1 MSSRC
6 WRSASSASSRWGR
19 LSPRSSVRSRRSGDG
34 GAGVGRSRR
43 VPVHDAP
50 GDRRGPRRELRRRG
64 GRADRPHGSRD
75 AVVVVRLS
83 PPRARPAGRVSLRRA
98 GLARVRSLGQAG
110 RRRVSARGS
119 GPAAHGLHR
128 CAGPE
133 GVHARRARLRWPHR
147 ARDGRGASG
156 PCATPGDLQHVD
168 VVARAEP
175 PGGMAQSRAIG
186 TRGPAPVRTARFLGE
201 RALAAGGAGRA
212 LHAGGARAVHRGAA
226 RPGCAARDVD
236 LRARAAP
243 LQRVVRPA
251 LAAARPDRRDS
262 GPARVGDEG
271 SCVRDGVAALANG
284 LQRRAGGRVGR
295 RRARA
300 TRGARPGIGRAGP
313 GLSRGRTEDRMRDL
327 RLHAGMPIKPIYGPE
342 DLAGR
347 DADKDIGRPGEYPY
361 TRGIHPHMYRDRLWT
376 MRQYIGFGTPE
387 ETNARFKYLMAHGQD
402 ALNVAFDLPTQLGLD
417 SDDPRAEG
425 EVGRVGM
432 AIDTLADMEAAFDG
446 IPLDRVSVSLTINGM
461 AAPIT
466 AMYYAVAEQ
475 QGAAPERVVTTPQND
490 ILKEFIARGTW
501 VYPVEPSLRLVAD
514 LIEFS
519 ARRYPRSNPVSVC
532 GYHIREAG
540 CTTAQEMAYGL
551 AIAAAY
557 VELMLARGMAIDD
570 FAPRI
575 SFNFTCWG
583 KIFEEVAK
591 FRAGRRLYA
600 RMMRERFGATNPRS
614 WMFRS
619 LIGGGGSAF
628 TMQEPE
634 NNIVRGAYIALAG
647 ALSGA
652 QTMALPTYDEAYT
665 IPSPKAQLIALR
677 TMQICAEESGAAD
690 TADPL
695 AGSYYVEA
703 LTNEME
709 AKILEELAAVERM
722 GGIVEAV
729 KSGALQ
735 AEVARQAYLFE
746 QRMASGEI
754 PKVAVNCHVGDQP
767 AEADR
772 EVELYAF
779 DARVAET
786 QVAKLAKVRRDRD
799 DRAAR
804 AALARLTDEARGPG
818 NLMPAIM
825 EAVKAYAT
833 LGEVNRAMKAVFG
846 EHEEPVTW

>member
-1 MSSRC
+1 MK
-6 WRSASSASSRWGR
+6 
-19 LSPRSSVRSRRSGDG
+19 DI
-34 GAGVGRSRR
+34 
-43 VPVHDAP
+43 
-50 GDRRGPRRELRRRG
+50 
-64 GRADRPHGSRD
+64 
-75 AVVVVRLS
+75 
-83 PPRARPAGRVSLRRA
+83 
-98 GLARVRSLGQAG
+98 
-110 RRRVSARGS
+110 
-119 GPAAHGLHR
+119 
-128 CAGPE
+128 
-133 GVHARRARLRWPHR
+133 
-147 ARDGRGASG
+147 
-156 PCATPGDLQHVD
+156 T
-168 VVARAEP
+168 
-175 PGGMAQSRAIG
+175 
-186 TRGPAPVRTARFLGE
+186 
-201 RALAAGGAGRA
+201 
-212 LHAGGARAVHRGAA
+212 LHAGIPV
-226 RPGCAARDVD
+226 
-236 LRARAAP
+236 
-243 LQRVVRPA
+243 
-251 LAAARPDRRDS
+251 
-262 GPARVGDEG
+262 
-271 SCVRDGVAALANG
+271 
-284 LQRRAGGRVGR
+284 
-295 RRARA
+295 
-300 TRGARPGIGRAGP
+300 
-313 GLSRGRTEDRMRDL
+313 
-327 RLHAGMPIKPIYGPE
+327 KPVYGPE

-347 DADKDIGRPGEYPY
+347 DVARDLGRPGEYPY
-361 TRGIHPHMYRDRLWT
+361 TRGIHKHMYRDRVWT

-387 ETNARFKYLMAHGQD
+387 ETNGRFKYLMAHGQD

-417 SDDPRAEG
+417 SDDPRADG

-432 AIDTLADMEAAFDG
+432 AIDTLADMEAAFAG

-475 QGAAPERVVTTPQND
+475 QGAAADRVVTTPQND
-490 ILKEFIARGTW
+490 ILKEFVARGTW
-501 VYPVEPSLRLVAD
+501 IYPVEPSLRLVGD
-514 LIEFS
+514 LIEYS
-519 ARRYPRSNPVSVC
+519 ARRFPRSNPVSVC

-557 VELMLARGMAIDD
+557 VELMLARGMSVDE

-575 SFNFTCWG
+575 SFNFTAWG

-600 RMMRERFGATNPRS
+600 RMLRERFGATNPRS

-628 TMQEPE
+628 TVQEPE

-709 AKILEELAAVERM
+709 GKIVEELAAVERM

-735 AEVARQAYLFE
+735 AEVARQAYRFE
-746 QRMASGEI
+746 QAMVSGEI
-754 PKVAVNCHVGDQP
+754 PKVAVNCHVGEQP
-767 AEADR
+767 AAADQ

-779 DARVAET
+779 DPTVA
-786 QVAKLAKVRRDRD
+786 QSQLAKLARVRRERD
-799 DRAAR
+799 DGRAQAS
-804 AALARLTDEARGPG
+804 LGRLTDEARGTG

-825 EAVKAYAT
+825 ECVKAYAT
-833 LGEVNRAMKAVFG
+833 LGEICAAMKRVFG
-846 EHEEPVTW
+846 EHKEPVRW

>member
-1 MSSRC
+1 MK
-6 WRSASSASSRWGR
+6 
-19 LSPRSSVRSRRSGDG
+19 DI
-34 GAGVGRSRR
+34 
-43 VPVHDAP
+43 
-50 GDRRGPRRELRRRG
+50 
-64 GRADRPHGSRD
+64 
-75 AVVVVRLS
+75 
-83 PPRARPAGRVSLRRA
+83 
-98 GLARVRSLGQAG
+98 
-110 RRRVSARGS
+110 
-119 GPAAHGLHR
+119 
-128 CAGPE
+128 
-133 GVHARRARLRWPHR
+133 
-147 ARDGRGASG
+147 
-156 PCATPGDLQHVD
+156 T
-168 VVARAEP
+168 
-175 PGGMAQSRAIG
+175 
-186 TRGPAPVRTARFLGE
+186 
-201 RALAAGGAGRA
+201 
-212 LHAGGARAVHRGAA
+212 LHAGIPV
-226 RPGCAARDVD
+226 
-236 LRARAAP
+236 
-243 LQRVVRPA
+243 
-251 LAAARPDRRDS
+251 
-262 GPARVGDEG
+262 
-271 SCVRDGVAALANG
+271 
-284 LQRRAGGRVGR
+284 
-295 RRARA
+295 
-300 TRGARPGIGRAGP
+300 
-313 GLSRGRTEDRMRDL
+313 
-327 RLHAGMPIKPIYGPE
+327 KPVYGPE

-347 DADKDIGRPGEYPY
+347 DVARDLGRPGEYPY
-361 TRGIHPHMYRDRLWT
+361 TRGIHKHMYRDRVWT

-387 ETNARFKYLMAHGQD
+387 ETNGRFKYLMAHGQD

-417 SDDPRAEG
+417 SDDPRADG

-432 AIDTLADMEAAFDG
+432 AIDTLADMEAAFAG

-475 QGAAPERVVTTPQND
+475 QGAAADRGVTTPQND
-490 ILKEFIARGTW
+490 ILKEFVARGTW
-501 VYPVEPSLRLVAD
+501 IYPVEPSLRLVGD
-514 LIEFS
+514 LIEYS
-519 ARRYPRSNPVSVC
+519 ARRFPRSNPVSVC

-557 VELMLARGMAIDD
+557 VELMLARGMSVDE

-575 SFNFTCWG
+575 SFNFTAWG

-600 RMMRERFGATNPRS
+600 RMLRERFGATNPRS

-628 TMQEPE
+628 TVQEPE

-709 AKILEELAAVERM
+709 GKIVEELAAVERM

-735 AEVARQAYLFE
+735 AEVARQAYRFE
-746 QRMASGEI
+746 QAMVSGEI
-754 PKVAVNCHVGDQP
+754 PKVAVNCHVGEQP
-767 AEADR
+767 AAADQ

-779 DARVAET
+779 DPTVA
-786 QVAKLAKVRRDRD
+786 QSQLAKLARVRRERD
-799 DRAAR
+799 DGRAQAS
-804 AALARLTDEARGPG
+804 LGRLTDEARGTG

-825 EAVKAYAT
+825 ECVKAYAT
-833 LGEVNRAMKAVFG
+833 LGEICAAMKRVFG
-846 EHEEPVTW
+846 EHKEPVRW

>member
-1 MSSRC
+1 M
-6 WRSASSASSRWGR
+6 
-19 LSPRSSVRSRRSGDG
+19 
-34 GAGVGRSRR
+34 
-43 VPVHDAP
+43 
-50 GDRRGPRRELRRRG
+50 
-64 GRADRPHGSRD
+64 RD
-75 AVVVVRLS
+75 VK
-83 PPRARPAGRVSLRRA
+83 
-98 GLARVRSLGQAG
+98 
-110 RRRVSARGS
+110 
-119 GPAAHGLHR
+119 
-128 CAGPE
+128 
-133 GVHARRARLRWPHR
+133 
-147 ARDGRGASG
+147 
-156 PCATPGDLQHVD
+156 
-168 VVARAEP
+168 
-175 PGGMAQSRAIG
+175 
-186 TRGPAPVRTARFLGE
+186 
-201 RALAAGGAGRA
+201 
-212 LHAGGARAVHRGAA
+212 LHAGIPV
-226 RPGCAARDVD
+226 
-236 LRARAAP
+236 
-243 LQRVVRPA
+243 
-251 LAAARPDRRDS
+251 
-262 GPARVGDEG
+262 
-271 SCVRDGVAALANG
+271 
-284 LQRRAGGRVGR
+284 
-295 RRARA
+295 
-300 TRGARPGIGRAGP
+300 
-313 GLSRGRTEDRMRDL
+313 
-327 RLHAGMPIKPIYGPE
+327 KPVYGPE

-347 DADKDIGRPGEYPY
+347 DAARDVGQPGEYPY
-361 TRGIHPHMYRDRLWT
+361 TRGIHRNMYRDRLWT

-387 ETNARFKYLMAHGQD
+387 ETNGRFKYLMAHGQD

-432 AIDTLADMEAAFDG
+432 AIDTLADMELAFAG

-475 QGAAPERVVTTPQND
+475 QGAAADRVVTTPQND
-490 ILKEFIARGTW
+490 ILKEFVARGTW
-501 VYPVEPSLRLVAD
+501 IYPVDPSLRLVGD

-519 ARRYPRSNPVSVC
+519 ARHFPRSNPVSVC

-557 VELMLARGMAIDD
+557 VEMMVARGMPVDE

-575 SFNFTCWG
+575 SFNFTAWG
-583 KIFEEVAK
+583 KIVEEVAK

-600 RMMRERFGATNPRS
+600 RMLRERFGAQSPKS

-619 LIGGGGSAF
+619 LIGGGSAC
-628 TMQEPE
+628 TVQEPE

-709 AKILEELAAVERM
+709 AKILEELEAVERM

-729 KSGALQ
+729 KTGALQ
-735 AEVARQAYLFE
+735 AEVARQAYRFE
-746 QRMASGEI
+746 QAMLSGEI
-754 PKVAVNCHVGDQP
+754 PKVAVNCHVGDHP

-772 EVELYAF
+772 DVELYAF
-779 DARVAET
+779 DPKVAQTQVDKLARV
-786 QVAKLAKVRRDRD
+786 RRERD
-799 DRAAR
+799 GAAVEAAR
-804 AALARLTDEARGPG
+804 RRLHDAARGEA
-818 NLMPAIM
+818 NLMPPIL

-833 LGEVNRAMKAVFG
+833 LGEINQTLKSVFG
-846 EHEEPVTW
+846 EHKEPVRW

>member
-1 MSSRC
+1 M
-6 WRSASSASSRWGR
+6 
-19 LSPRSSVRSRRSGDG
+19 
-34 GAGVGRSRR
+34 
-43 VPVHDAP
+43 
-50 GDRRGPRRELRRRG
+50 
-64 GRADRPHGSRD
+64 
-75 AVVVVRLS
+75 
-83 PPRARPAGRVSLRRA
+83 
-98 GLARVRSLGQAG
+98 
-110 RRRVSARGS
+110 
-119 GPAAHGLHR
+119 
-128 CAGPE
+128 
-133 GVHARRARLRWPHR
+133 
-147 ARDGRGASG
+147 
-156 PCATPGDLQHVD
+156 
-168 VVARAEP
+168 
-175 PGGMAQSRAIG
+175 
-186 TRGPAPVRTARFLGE
+186 
-201 RALAAGGAGRA
+201 
-212 LHAGGARAVHRGAA
+212 
-226 RPGCAARDVD
+226 RDV
-236 LRARAAP
+236 
-243 LQRVVRPA
+243 
-251 LAAARPDRRDS
+251 
-262 GPARVGDEG
+262 
-271 SCVRDGVAALANG
+271 
-284 LQRRAGGRVGR
+284 
-295 RRARA
+295 
-300 TRGARPGIGRAGP
+300 
-313 GLSRGRTEDRMRDL
+313 
-327 RLHAGMPIKPIYGPE
+327 RLHAGIPVKPVYGPE

-347 DADKDIGRPGEYPY
+347 DPARDIGQPGEYPF
-361 TRGIHPHMYRDRLWT
+361 TRGIHRHMYRDRLWT
-376 MRQYIGFGTPE
+376 MRQYIGFGTPA

-432 AIDTLADMEAAFDG
+432 AIDTLADMEDAFAG

-466 AMYYAVAEQ
+466 AMYYAVAEK
-475 QGAAPERVVTTPQND
+475 QGAAADRVVTTPQND
-490 ILKEFIARGTW
+490 ILKEFVARGTW
-501 VYPVEPSLRLVAD
+501 IYPVDPSLRLVGD

-557 VELMLARGMAIDD
+557 VEMMLARGMAVDD

-583 KIFEEVAK
+583 KIFEETAK

-600 RMMRERFGATNPRS
+600 RLLRERFGARSPKS
-614 WMFRS
+614 WMFRT

-628 TMQEPE
+628 TVQEPE
-634 NNIVRGAYIALAG
+634 NNIVRGAYIALAA

-665 IPSPKAQLIALR
+665 IPSAKAQLIALR

-695 AGSYYVEA
+695 AGSYYVET
-703 LTNEME
+703 LTNQME
-709 AKILEELAAVERM
+709 DKILEELAAVERM

-729 KSGALQ
+729 KTGAIQ

-746 QRMASGEI
+746 QKLVSGEM
-754 PKVAVNCHVGDQP
+754 PKVAVNCHVGDRP

-779 DARVAET
+779 DPRVAAT
-786 QVAKLAKVRRDRD
+786 QVARLATVRRERD

-804 AALARLTDEARGPG
+804 AALSRLTDEARGTA

-825 EAVKAYAT
+825 ETVKAYAT
-833 LGEVNRAMKAVFG
+833 LGEICQAMKTVFG
-846 EHEEPVTW
+846 EHKEPIKW

>member
-1 MSSRC
+1 MK
-6 WRSASSASSRWGR
+6 
-19 LSPRSSVRSRRSGDG
+19 
-34 GAGVGRSRR
+34 
-43 VPVHDAP
+43 
-50 GDRRGPRRELRRRG
+50 ELK
-64 GRADRPHGSRD
+64 
-75 AVVVVRLS
+75 
-83 PPRARPAGRVSLRRA
+83 
-98 GLARVRSLGQAG
+98 
-110 RRRVSARGS
+110 
-119 GPAAHGLHR
+119 
-128 CAGPE
+128 
-133 GVHARRARLRWPHR
+133 
-147 ARDGRGASG
+147 
-156 PCATPGDLQHVD
+156 T
-168 VVARAEP
+168 
-175 PGGMAQSRAIG
+175 
-186 TRGPAPVRTARFLGE
+186 
-201 RALAAGGAGRA
+201 
-212 LHAGGARAVHRGAA
+212 HAGF
-226 RPGCAARDVD
+226 PI
-236 LRARAAP
+236 AP
-243 LQRVVRPA
+243 A
-251 LAAARPDRRDS
+251 
-262 GPARVGDEG
+262 
-271 SCVRDGVAALANG
+271 
-284 LQRRAGGRVGR
+284 
-295 RRARA
+295 
-300 TRGARPGIGRAGP
+300 
-313 GLSRGRTEDRMRDL
+313 
-327 RLHAGMPIKPIYGPE
+327 YGPE
-342 DLAGR
+342 DLAGVDFER
-347 DADKDIGRPGEYPY
+347 DIGRPGEYPF
-361 TRGIHPHMYRDRLWT
+361 TRGIHKHMYRERLWT

-387 ETNARFKYLMAHGQD
+387 ETNERFKYLMAHGQD

-417 SDDPRAEG
+417 SDDVKAEG

-432 AIDTLADMEAAFDG
+432 AVDTLADMEAAFAG

-466 AMYYAVAEQ
+466 AMYYAVAEK

-501 VYPVEPSLRLVAD
+501 IYPVDPSLRLVAD

-557 VELMLARGMAIDD
+557 VELMLTRGMAVDD

-575 SFNFTCWG
+575 SFNFTAWG

-600 RMMRERFGATNPRS
+600 RMLRERFGASNPRS

-628 TMQEPE
+628 AVQEPE

-647 ALSGA
+647 ALAGA

-703 LTNEME
+703 LTAAME
-709 AKILEELAAVERM
+709 KQIVDELGRVERM

-729 KSGALQ
+729 KSGAIQ
-735 AEVARQAYLFE
+735 AEVARQAYLYE
-746 QRMASGEI
+746 QRIVTGEV

-767 AEADR
+767 VEADR
-772 EVELYAF
+772 DVELYAF
-779 DARVAET
+779 DPRTTEA
-786 QVAKLAKVRRDRD
+786 QLAKLARTRAQRDNGVVNATLD
-799 DRAAR
+799 
-804 AALARLTDEARGPG
+804 RLTDEARGRQ
-818 NLMPAIM
+818 NLMEPIM

-833 LGEVNRAMKAVFG
+833 LGEMAQAMRRVFG
-846 EHEEPVTW
+846 EHQEAVKL